1 MNSRLLLVIVAVV
14 LVAVGAGWMMT
25 QQEAETPAIT
35 MPVGAPSASPSVTE
49 TNIEIKDMAL
59 GNPMAKVQVIEYA
72 SFTCPHCAAFHTNA
86 FEDLKKS
93 YIDTGKIRFI
103 FREVYFD
110 QFGLVASV
118 IGRCSGNTDDY
129 FSFVDKVFTEQQ
141 QWMASRDGNT
151 ILNELVAIGKST
163 GLTDEQLQACLSDDA
178 KSAALLNAYQTNA
191 KADGIRSTPSF
202 IVNGK
207 LMLNSSFET
216 FSQVL
221 DKELGL

>member
-1 MNSRLLLVIVAVV
+1 MNSRLLLLVVALIV
-14 LVAVGAGWMMT
+14 VAVGAGWIMT

-35 MPVGAPSASPSVTE
+35 IPGGAPSATAME
-49 TNIEIKDMAL
+49 TQANIEIKDMAL

-86 FEDLKKS
+86 FEDLKKN

-129 FSFVDKVFTEQQ
+129 FNFVDKVFTEQQ

-178 KSAALLNAYQTNA
+178 KSAALINAYQTNA

-202 IVNGK
+202 MVNGK
-207 LMLNSSFET
+207 LMLNMSFET